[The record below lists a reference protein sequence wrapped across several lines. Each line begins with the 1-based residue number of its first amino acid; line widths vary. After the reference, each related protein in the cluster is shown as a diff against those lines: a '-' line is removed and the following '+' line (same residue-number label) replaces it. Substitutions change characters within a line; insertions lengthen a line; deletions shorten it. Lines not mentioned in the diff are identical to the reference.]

1 MKSAIIIAVA
11 SFFAIETMA
20 QPPRKKDDK
29 NPYENTLL
37 EARRNHKQRIQ
48 EGIKSGELTKGE
60 AKTLTDMEDKIKQ
73 AMYKAKQSGGV
84 IDATERDNIQA
95 MLHELSNKIEELKSN
110 ADKRS
115 GK

>member
-1 MKSAIIIAVA
+1 MKSVIIIAVA
-11 SFFAIETMA
+11 SFLTIETMA
-20 QPPRKKDDK
+20 QPPRKKNDT

-48 EGIKSGELTKGE
+48 EGIKSGDLTKAE

-84 IDATERDNIQA
+84 IDVAERDAIQA
-95 MLHELSNKIEELKSN
+95 MLHDLSNKIEELKKN
-110 ADKRS
+110 DDKRPA
-115 GK
+115 